1 MKKITLLLLL
11 AISTHLTAQLNESF
25 DTTEIPS
32 GWTVSDGIWVSGAT
46 ANGNSSVS
54 PRTGAGMALFK
65 ISTYGATSVLST
77 PSQDL
82 TSFASPVLTFYY
94 TTVNWYGDIDDLTVY
109 YKDSASGPWTFIQ
122 TYTTEVTGWLKVD
135 ITLPNP
141 SADYYIGFEG
151 YSDWARGITLDDVS
165 IGEAPTTPPSCTSN
179 FTNTAD
185 PNCGNFDFTV
195 SWDAVA
201 DASGYLITAGTTS
214 GATDIADAVDLGNST
229 SYTFTD
235 VSIAQDYFYTVAPY
249 NASGSSVG
257 CAEQTVTTSS
267 QGCYCISN
275 PSSNDGSGISS
286 VSLAGT
292 DYTSAGDVTYE
303 DFTATSASAGQSTV
317 ASLEITFATGYTYD
331 AHVWV
336 DFNDDYNFD
345 ESERL
350 FSGASL
356 STNPTT
362 LDASF
367 TVPSTAPLGEH
378 RLRITSA
385 DSGLATPNACYNGS
399 YGVTVDMTLN
409 VTAPPSCIAP
419 TNFAASN
426 VGASSVDFSWTA
438 ENAETSWEYVV
449 QTPGLG
455 EPTETV
461 ITTTENPLTVTGLTA
476 NTPYEIYLRATCDV
490 STSSTWVL
498 TTFTTACDTFIAPFS
513 QDFENAGVIPDCWSM
528 SGGEPWL
535 FTNSPSFSHIGNA
548 GVVGNT
554 TPSGGYFAYVD
565 DSTPDST
572 GTSLVTPFV
581 DVSGLTTPAL
591 IFYLLSNNE
600 GSTNVNFSVDVYDG
614 AAWNT
619 GFYTSNSNTADWVEI
634 ILDLSS
640 LSITGPIQARFIVDE
655 ITTGDFYDDVAIDDV
670 KITELPTCAKPTNLT
685 ATSINST
692 GAIINWVSDG
702 TGFMIEIQPGG
713 VAQGTA
719 GGYVIGDVTNYPATT
734 LDLTA
739 INPDTGVGYLASNTE
754 YSMYVVNVCED
765 GNSEY
770 AGPLTFTTDCAVFP
784 APYANGFEDLSCW
797 TNSSTTPWLLG
808 TGSNFGPGSVTE
820 GSSAAYFNVFD
831 YSTGAIGELMSPS
844 IDLSGLASPSLTFD
858 YYDYT
863 TSAYDDPAPSVEV
876 IVNDG
881 TAVTSLKTLDAVV
894 SEWTT
899 ITVDLSAYAGQT
911 VQVGFRGT
919 SDYGYSNPHIDNLNI
934 DVSLGINNSQISQF
948 TYFPNPVN
956 DQLTINAQTSVD
968 DIAVLNMLGQVVSRQ
983 SPNSLNCVVDMAALR
998 TGVYFVQVSIGNKTE
1013 TVRVLKQ

>member
-32 GWTVSDGIWVSGAT
+32 GWTVSDGIWASGAT

-54 PRTGAGMALFK
+54 PRTGAGMALFLT
-65 ISTYGATSVLST
+65 STAGATSVLST

-94 TTVNWYGDIDDLTVY
+94 TTVNWFGDIDDLNVY
-109 YKDSASGPWTFIQ
+109 YKDSASGPWTLIQ
-122 TYTTEVTGWLKVD
+122 TYTAEVTDWLKVD

-151 YSDWARGITLDDVS
+151 DSDWARGITLDDVS

-214 GATDIADAVDLGNST
+214 GATDIADAVDLGSST

-249 NASGSSVG
+249 NPNGSSVG

-267 QGCYCISN
+267 QGCYCVSN

-303 DFTATSASAGQSTV
+303 DFTATSAPAGQSTV

-356 STNPTT
+356 GTNPTT

-449 QTPGLG
+449 QAPGTG
-455 EPTETV
+455 EPTGAG
-461 ITTTENPLTVTGLTA
+461 IPTTENPLTVTGLTA

-490 STSSTWVL
+490 FTSSTWVL
-498 TTFTTACDTFIAPFS
+498 TTFTTACDTFIAPYS

-535 FTNSPSFSHIGNA
+535 FTNSTTGTHIGNA
-548 GVVGNT
+548 GGVGNT
-554 TPSGGYFAYVD
+554 TSSGGYFAYVD
-565 DSTPDST
+565 DSTPHST

-591 IFYLLSNNE
+591 MFYLLSNKE
-600 GSTNVNFSVDVYDG
+600 DSASNVNFSVDVYDG

-619 GFYTSNSNTADWVEI
+619 GFYTSSSNTADWVEI

-640 LSITGPIQARFIVDE
+640 LSITGPIQVRFIVDE
-655 ITTGDFYDDVAIDDV
+655 ITTDFDDDVAIDDV
-670 KITELPTCAKPTNLT
+670 KITELPTCAKPTDLT
-685 ATSINST
+685 LDSATSD
-692 GAIINWVSDG
+692 GAIISWTSNETSFNIEYGISGFTQGNG
-702 TGFMIEIQPGG
+702 T
-713 VAQGTA
+713 VTTA
-719 GGYVIGDVTNYPATT
+719 NSNSIS
-734 LDLTA
+734 LTGL
-739 INPDTGVGYLASNTE
+739 TSNTA
-754 YSMYVVNVCED
+754 YDVYVQSDCGGD
-765 GNSEY
+765 ISEWSS
-770 AGPLTFTTDCAVFP
+770 PFTFTTECPQVFS
-784 APYANGFEDLSCW
+784 APYFNGFEDLSCW
-797 TNSSTTPWLLG
+797 TNSSTAPWLIG
-808 TGSNFGPGSVTE
+808 TGSNYGPGSVTE
-820 GSSAAYFNVFD
+820 GSSAVYFNV
-831 YSTGAIGELMSPS
+831 YSYQTGVIGELMSPS

-863 TSAYDDPAPSVEV
+863 TSTLDAPAPTVEV

-881 TAVTSLKTLDAVV
+881 TTVASLTTLDAVV
-894 SEWTT
+894 SEWTA
-899 ITVDLSAYAGQT
+899 ITVDLSAYTGQT

-919 SDYGYSNPHIDNLNI
+919 SDYGYSNPHIDNLKI
-934 DVSLGINNSQISQF
+934 DVSLGTNDLETTQF

-968 DIAVLNMLGQVVSRQ
+968 DIAVLNMLGQVVLRQ

-998 TGVYFVQVSIGNKTE
+998 TGVYFVQVSIGNKTQ